1 MFVCLRF
8 PTASFFSCVRAC
20 EVSRFLFFVPSVC
33 EHYPSRVAEETPS
46 ELTLLEDSL
55 SVVEYSAEQ

>member
-1 MFVCLRF
+1 
-8 PTASFFSCVRAC
+8 VRAC